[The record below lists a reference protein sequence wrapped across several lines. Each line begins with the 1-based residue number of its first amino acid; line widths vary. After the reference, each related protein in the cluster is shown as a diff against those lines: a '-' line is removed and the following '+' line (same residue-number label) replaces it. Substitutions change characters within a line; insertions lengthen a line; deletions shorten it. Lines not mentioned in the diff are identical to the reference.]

1 MILKQAL
8 QNARELL
15 RSQNIESPELT
26 AEVILRHTL
35 SLNRVQLI
43 QSLENELNP
52 EFETIFGNY
61 LQRHLK
67 GEPVAY
73 IIGHKEFF
81 GLDFNVDNRVLIPRP
96 ETELLVEK
104 ALELGQQRHIT
115 TVADIGTGCGTIAI
129 SLALRLG
136 NVKIYATDVSALALE
151 LALQNSSKHHVLDRI
166 CFLQGNLLEPL
177 PEPVDLIIANL
188 PYVKIGDIAGCRA
201 LGFEPDLALN
211 GGRDGLS
218 VIRKFCSQ
226 VIDKIKPGGS
236 ILMEI
241 GEGQSEKVAAL
252 LRKRFPRAVIK
263 AHRDFAGIERVI
275 QVN

>member
-35 SLNRVQLI
+35 CLNRVRLF
-43 QSLENELNP
+43 QSLDDELSS
-52 EFETIFGNY
+52 EVESIFRNY
-61 LQRHLK
+61 LQRHLN

-96 ETELLVEK
+96 ETELIVEK
-104 ALELGQQRHIT
+104 ALELAQKKQIT
-115 TVADIGTGCGTIAI
+115 TIADIGTGCGTIAI
-129 SLALRLG
+129 PLALKLG
-136 NVKIYATDVSALALE
+136 NVKIYATDISALALE
-151 LALQNSSKHHVLDRI
+151 LAVQNSSKHQALDRI

-188 PYVKIGDIAGCRA
+188 PYVKQGDIAKSQS

-226 VIDKIKPGGS
+226 AKDRIKPGGS
-236 ILMEI
+236 TLLEI
-241 GEGQSEKVAAL
+241 GERQSEKVAAL
-252 LRKRFPRAVIK
+252 LEKYFPQAVIT
-263 AHRDFAGIERVI
+263 AHHDFAGIERVI